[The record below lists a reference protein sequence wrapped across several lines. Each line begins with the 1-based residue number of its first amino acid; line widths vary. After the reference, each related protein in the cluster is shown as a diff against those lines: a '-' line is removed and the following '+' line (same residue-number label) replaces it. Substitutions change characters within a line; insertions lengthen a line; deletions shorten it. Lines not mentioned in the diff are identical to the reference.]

1 MNLSIRFYTIVWSL
15 LISTFCFGQTTY
27 VEAYYINNAN
37 SKRTGLIKN
46 TDWNRNPTS
55 FSFKA
60 TEDGTVE
67 SISINEAK
75 EFGAL
80 GLIKYLRADID
91 LDVSSTT
98 ANNISPS
105 REPEYEKRT
114 VFLKTLLEGA
124 YNLFEYKDDK
134 TRKYFYSKNGEP
146 SFNPLVSK
154 IYSNNGRDILYNN
167 DFRTQ
172 LYQLIEPSKI
182 SLKELRNIEYNSRSL
197 TKFFTSLNPESIVY
211 TKAKSEDWFRL
222 YLRPGLSFNN
232 LDINDLN
239 PSSILNNSVS
249 IDPTTNFRFGA
260 QLEFMLPFNNNKWSF
275 TVEPTFHSYSAS
287 QEQNASPGSPIE
299 RVILAEA
306 DFSSIKLLS
315 AVRYYMYLND
325 DFTLFLSGGFSF
337 DLWLSQ
343 ELKVTGITS
352 TDFSDE
358 FSSSVPLHIGLGL
371 MYNKFGFEV
380 NYHTAQDIL
389 TSFNDYSTDYS
400 IVSLILSY
408 RIL

>member
-1 MNLSIRFYTIVWSL
+1 MKFSTA
-15 LISTFCFGQTTY
+15 ISTLLLTLFFASYSIGQTNY
-27 VEAYYINNAN
+27 VEAYYVNNAN
-37 SKRTGLIKN
+37 AKRTGLIKN

-80 GLIKYLRADID
+80 GLFKYLRADID

-105 REPEYEKRT
+105 REPKYEKRT
-114 VFLKTLLEGA
+114 VFLKTLVDGA

-134 TRKYFYSKNGEP
+134 TRKYFYSENSEP
-146 SFNPLVSK
+146 VFNPLVSK

-172 LYQLIEPSKI
+172 LYQLIETSKI
-182 SLKELRNIEYNSRSL
+182 SLKELRKIEYNSRSL
-197 TKFFTSLNPESIVY
+197 TRFFTSLNSESIIY

-222 YLRPGLSFNN
+222 YLRPGVSFNN

-239 PSSILNNSVS
+239 PSSVINNSIS
-249 IDPTTNFRFGA
+249 IDPTTSFRFGA

-275 TVEPTFHSYSAS
+275 TVEPTFHSYSGS

-315 AVRYYMYLND
+315 AIRYYMYLNN

-343 ELKVTGITS
+343 ELQVTGITN

-358 FSSSVPLHIGLGL
+358 FRSDVPLHFGIGL
-371 MYNKFGFEV
+371 MYKKIGLEF
-380 NYHTAQDIL
+380 NYQTAQDLL
-389 TSFNDYSTDYS
+389 TSFNDSSTDYS